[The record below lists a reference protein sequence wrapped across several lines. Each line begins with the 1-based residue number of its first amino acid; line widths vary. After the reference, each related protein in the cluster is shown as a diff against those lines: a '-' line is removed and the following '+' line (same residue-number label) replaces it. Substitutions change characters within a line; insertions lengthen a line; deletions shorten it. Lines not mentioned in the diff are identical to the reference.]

1 MKTDIVDYP
10 TFDTDY
16 LPHVIARCLDK
27 ANRYQVPH
35 RFTLNGA
42 VVVVSPGQ
50 SAHAVDEEVQR
61 QWQAARHL
69 PPPADAA

>member
-1 MKTDIVDYP
+1 MTMDVVDYP

-16 LPHVIARCLDK
+16 LPHIITRCLDK
-27 ANRYQVPH
+27 ANRHQVPH

-50 SAHAVDEEVQR
+50 SAEAVTAEVQR
-61 QWQAARHL
+61 QWQAARTA
-69 PPPADAA
+69 PMAGAA